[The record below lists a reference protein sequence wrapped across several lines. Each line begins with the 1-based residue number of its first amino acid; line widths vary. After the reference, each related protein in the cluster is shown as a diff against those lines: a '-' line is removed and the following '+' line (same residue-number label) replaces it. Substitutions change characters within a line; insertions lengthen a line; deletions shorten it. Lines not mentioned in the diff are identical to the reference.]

1 VGSVA
6 VPPVN
11 YEENAHG
18 ATAAGLKCRPDGFS
32 RITVMARASLKGA
45 IVKEKVR
52 ALVIKARHDPLD
64 ILRMALEEQ
73 SIDIYCARNCAEAAL
88 AMLSNSPPHLVFTD
102 IHLSDGDWEDVLTL
116 AGKSSEPIN
125 VIVVA
130 PYVDIGFYV
139 QVIERGAFDFIVPPL
154 SDPEF
159 MHVVRIAAE
168 NALNR
173 REKHASVFPGSI
185 LVASAPKAGEKER
198 AVARAED

>member
-1 VGSVA
+1 M
-6 VPPVN
+6 
-11 YEENAHG
+11 
-18 ATAAGLKCRPDGFS
+18 T
-32 RITVMARASLKGA
+32 RASLKGA
-45 IVKEKVR
+45 LMKEKVR

-64 ILRMALEEQ
+64 VLRMALEEQ
-73 SIDIYCARNCAEAAL
+73 SIEIYCARNCAEAAL
-88 AMLSNSPPHLVFTD
+88 AMLSNSPPHLVFTE
-102 IHLSDGDWEDVLTL
+102 IHLADGNWEDVLTL
-116 AGKSSEPIN
+116 AGKTSEPVN

-173 REKHASVFPGSI
+173 RQKHA
-185 LVASAPKAGEKER
+185 VALPSHAETTAPPPA
-198 AVARAED
+198 